1 MRKIKQS
8 LALLNALCLL
18 GSSATANP
26 ITIDADHTGPS
37 PTLGK
42 TDNGVDLINIAK
54 PNQAGISSNFYKD
67 FNVEKEGLI
76 LNNIS
81 QKEDL
86 AKTVLAGYIAANPN
100 LETAAKLILNQVSGN
115 KLSNLLG
122 FLEVAGKQADVILAN
137 PNGITCHGCG
147 FINIE
152 NLTLATGKFSQ
163 DEFHRLNQLKAYE
176 ELKTLSLDITQ
187 GKIITSA
194 LNASNTKTLT
204 FLAKNMEVNGIV
216 EGGDKI
222 RALLGSNHVNFS
234 PSVLLYEPIK
244 LEGEQQALGLDVTYL
259 GGVFAKSIYLVATN
273 EGIGVKNSGILASTA
288 SQNSGDGGF
297 VIDANGTIEIT
308 KPQTALIK
316 QIQATKDLQN
326 EGEKAPAP
334 SALPLIFS
342 NQNLN
347 ISAKT
352 LVNHSILYA
361 KDNLNI
367 KAENILNQGA
377 LEFIQDPATR
387 EKFYSRDPN
396 INGYFG
402 GSKTYYMTY
411 DYTIKTIKESIQKD
425 TYSPAMMLANNIH
438 LQSQTTTNDNALI
451 QANNDFQN
459 ASKEFINKAPQAKS
473 TTSYEGTKTLYN
485 RYGKCFA
492 GVKIGFNCA
501 STRTTSAFVR
511 ADKVEFTDVELPEI
525 TLQDTSILL
534 QDTLQNTKSSTPLP
548 TPYVQN
554 KDVLDLLVAR
564 RMQDTPST
572 RRDIMD
578 FSIFQGSYQK
588 NLLLGLQA
596 HSIVISSQNTYN
608 SSAITG
614 NDITITSQA
623 LLNENGTLL
632 ARDSLKLKGEAIT
645 NQGGKILAQNIS
657 IDADGFTHTSS
668 ITSHKK
674 DNVLYKSA
682 MIPIKNTSL
691 KVSIIKKQANSV
703 RSTSENTKLVS
714 LGILEGNHI
723 IIKSKE
729 THLIGANVDAK
740 GDLLIQSDALSVKTL
755 ALKDDYA
762 DAVNT
767 RNHTNQQVSS
777 IQSGSDIVINSK
789 QTNLISANIDAKGD
803 LLIQS
808 DALNV
813 KTLALKDNYAD
824 AVNTRNH
831 TNQQV
836 TSIQS
841 GNHLLIDAKKQ
852 EYASVKMKGDTIALT
867 GENILFDTSVNKS
880 ENKKL
885 TRGILSPKL
894 STAPTTQHIANEIQ
908 GINLAIHSK
917 SDFTAYNF
925 DADITDSLSL
935 KSDAN
940 LLISNHADSIQSP
953 RNNTNK
959 YSTQIDK
966 SIAQTAKSIKLESKN
981 IALIGANVD
990 AKGDL
995 LIQSDTLNVKT
1006 LALKD
1011 DYSDGTNIRNHTNQQ
1026 VTSIQSGNHL
1036 LIDANKQEYASVKM
1050 KGENIALQGEN
1061 IRFDTS
1067 TLFDAST
1074 KESFSKGKK
1083 FDIKSFF
1090 LRPLVLETTTQHI
1103 ANEIQGTNLAIHSKS
1118 DFTAYNLQTDSQNLA
1133 IQSDKN
1139 ILISNHADSIQ
1150 STQDNIN
1157 KHSTQIDKSIAQTA
1171 KNIKLESKNIA
1182 LIGANVDAKGDLL
1195 IQSDT
1200 LNVKTLA
1207 LKDDYSDGTNI
1218 RNHTNQQV
1226 TSIQSGNHLLIDANK
1241 QEYTSVKMKG
1251 ENIALQGENILFDTS
1266 TKESFS
1272 KTREKKTSGWFLDGK
1287 TTITTTTASTSQ
1299 HIANEIQG
1307 SNLAIHSKNDFT
1319 AYNLQTDSQN
1329 LAIQSDKN
1337 ILISN
1342 HADTKNVVVDTEIKK
1357 RSLYGSISKDK
1368 ISAGLRTSN
1377 TKIHQDTN
1385 DKNHHNTT
1393 LKANHASFVAQGN
1406 TAIQST
1412 NIQSDD
1418 LALQGESIALKA
1430 LQDEHTS
1437 LETKHVTSHTFGVT
1451 INRRPL
1457 ERLVIKYANSL
1468 GSKLGIKESIKVPE
1482 KEDIKAG
1489 FSYQYSD
1496 DFTKTQSYATSTSN
1510 LAIQSKNLQMDSKND
1525 TVITNADITT
1535 DVFAAKNKNLAI
1547 NTLENVK
1554 TTTTTKYNDTINAS
1568 LKLSLGKQTGIKAHA
1583 DYAHDGSKEKNRET
1597 SHVANHFKIGTLNL
1611 DTKNDV
1617 KIQGSHLDIKEDA
1630 NITAKNFAITSVSN
1644 TETNEKTDKKHNAA
1658 LDFTYN
1664 GGFNVALSGGY
1675 GDSSSKENKVTQ
1687 VASSLSA
1694 KNLNLKTSEK
1704 TQILGSRLNIEEDA
1718 NITAKSFII
1727 TSTENSFAKT
1737 THSKDANASLSA
1749 GFDGSLDLGAN
1760 GGYTQKVTTQS
1771 NNSALSSDVSIK
1783 NLNLQSEDTKII
1795 GSNLA
1800 TKKAQITSKNLWIGS
1815 IQTYSKDTESSLGA
1829 QAGLGN
1835 KSGVKTAWDYNNKA
1849 QNSTGQTAS
1858 HVSLGDFQIEVRG
1871 DTQIKGSHL
1880 SGDNGSIQTQN
1891 LNVLSSEET
1900 QKSHNIG
1907 LGAGNTNLKFRGN
1920 ASLDL
1925 HTQTTQSASS
1935 IEAQNLKLAVKN
1947 DMNVE
1952 SSQIKSE
1959 NLDAKI
1965 GKNLNMVSK
1974 KDTEASFGVSGSL
1987 DMATKKK
1994 DFGIKGSI
2002 ASQVKQQSSIEASNA
2017 NIKVG
2022 NQTKLVGA
2030 KIEAKKGSFD
2040 SKKVSKESL
2049 IDYKVSLDKK
2059 SGKKLQKDFGHG
2071 ITKSHISI
2079 N

>member
-18 GSSATANP
+18 GSSAIANP
-26 ITIDADHTGPS
+26 ITIDTDHTGPS

-316 QIQATKDLQN
+316 QIQATKDPQN
-326 EGEKAPAP
+326 EGENAPAP

-342 NQNLN
+342 NQNLD
-347 ISAKT
+347 ISAKN

-377 LEFIQDPATR
+377 LEFIQNPATR

-564 RMQDTPST
+564 RMQDAPST

-632 ARDSLKLKGEAIT
+632 ARDTLKLKGEAIT

-674 DNVLYKSA
+674 DRIVRKSYFGTL
-682 MIPIKNTSL
+682 M
-691 KVSIIKKQANSV
+691 KKRSQNLS
-703 RSTSENTKLVS
+703 STSENTNLAS

-740 GDLLIQSDALSVKTL
+740 GDLLIQSDTLNVKTL

-767 RNHTNQQVSS
+767 
-777 IQSGSDIVINSK
+777 
-789 QTNLISANIDAKGD
+789 
-803 LLIQS
+803 
-808 DALNV
+808 
-813 KTLALKDNYAD
+813 
-824 AVNTRNH
+824 
-831 TNQQV
+831 
-836 TSIQS
+836 
-841 GNHLLIDAKKQ
+841 
-852 EYASVKMKGDTIALT
+852 
-867 GENILFDTSVNKS
+867 
-880 ENKKL
+880 
-885 TRGILSPKL
+885 
-894 STAPTTQHIANEIQ
+894 
-908 GINLAIHSK
+908 
-917 SDFTAYNF
+917 
-925 DADITDSLSL
+925 
-935 KSDAN
+935 
-940 LLISNHADSIQSP
+940 
-953 RNNTNK
+953 
-959 YSTQIDK
+959 
-966 SIAQTAKSIKLESKN
+966 
-981 IALIGANVD
+981 
-990 AKGDL
+990 
-995 LIQSDTLNVKT
+995 
-1006 LALKD
+1006 
-1011 DYSDGTNIRNHTNQQ
+1011 
-1026 VTSIQSGNHL
+1026 
-1036 LIDANKQEYASVKM
+1036 
-1050 KGENIALQGEN
+1050 
-1061 IRFDTS
+1061 
-1067 TLFDAST
+1067 
-1074 KESFSKGKK
+1074 
-1083 FDIKSFF
+1083 
-1090 LRPLVLETTTQHI
+1090 
-1103 ANEIQGTNLAIHSKS
+1103 
-1118 DFTAYNLQTDSQNLA
+1118 
-1133 IQSDKN
+1133 
-1139 ILISNHADSIQ
+1139 
-1150 STQDNIN
+1150 
-1157 KHSTQIDKSIAQTA
+1157 
-1171 KNIKLESKNIA
+1171 
-1182 LIGANVDAKGDLL
+1182 
-1195 IQSDT
+1195 
-1200 LNVKTLA
+1200 
-1207 LKDDYSDGTNI
+1207 

-1272 KTREKKTSGWFLDGK
+1272 KDKDVKAEGKPLNNK
-1287 TTITTTTASTSQ
+1287 TTITTTATSTTQ

-1307 SNLAIHSKNDFT
+1307 TNLAIHSKSDFT

-1368 ISAGLRTSN
+1368 FSAGLRTSN

-1393 LKANHASFVAQGN
+1393 LKASHAAFVAQGN

-1418 LALQGESIALKA
+1418 LGFQGENIALKA

-1437 LETKHVTSHTFGVT
+1437 LETKHVTSHTFGMN

-1457 ERLVIKYANSL
+1457 ERIVIKYANSL
-1468 GSKLGIKESIKVPE
+1468 GSKLGIKGSIKVPE
-1482 KEDIKAG
+1482 KEDIKAE

-1583 DYAHDGSKEKNRET
+1583 DYAHDGSKEKNTET

-1675 GDSSSKENKVTQ
+1675 GDSSSKENKVTL

-1783 NLNLQSEDTKII
+1783 NLNLQSEDTKIL
-1795 GSNLA
+1795 GSNLT

-1925 HTQTTQSASS
+1925 HTQITQSASS

-1959 NLDAKI
+1959 NLDAEI
-1965 GKNLNMVSK
+1965 GRNLNMVSK

-2040 SKKVSKESL
+2040 GEKVSKESL

-2071 ITKSHISI
+2071 ITKSQISI